1 MICHV
6 HYSALMILIHKTI
19 EFDTWLKKLKDKNAK
34 AIILQRVVRLK
45 QGLFGDVK
53 FFHGIGELRIHYGAG
68 YRIYF
73 TQKGSDFILLLCGGD
88 KSTQQRDI
96 EQALKL
102 KEEYSDENN
111 PI

>member
-1 MICHV
+1 MMI
-6 HYSALMILIHKTI
+6 IHKTI
-19 EFDTWLKKLKDKNAK
+19 EFDTWLKKLKDKSAK

-45 QGLFGDVK
+45 QGLLGDVK

-88 KSTQQRDI
+88 KSTQKKDI

>member
-1 MICHV
+1 M
-6 HYSALMILIHKTI
+6 HYSTHMVTIHKTT
-19 EFDTWLKKLKDKNAK
+19 EFDSWLKKLKDKHAK

-45 QGLFGDVK
+45 QGLLGDVK
-53 FFHGIGELRIHYGAG
+53 FFNSIGELRIHYGAG
-68 YRIYF
+68 YRVYF
-73 TQKGSDFILLLCGGD
+73 VQKGSDFILLLCGGD
-88 KSTQQRDI
+88 KSTQKKDI